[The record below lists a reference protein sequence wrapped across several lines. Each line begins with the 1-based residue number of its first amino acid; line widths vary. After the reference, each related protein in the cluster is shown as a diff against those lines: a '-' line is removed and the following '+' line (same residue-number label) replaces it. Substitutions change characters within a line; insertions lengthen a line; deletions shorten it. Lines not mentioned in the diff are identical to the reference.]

1 MRYWI
6 NYLGVIATTLALSFP
21 SFEGLLQGQ
30 KWKISPVFAQ
40 DISYSSS
47 NNQSEIGRLLKEG
60 EKHYQNYRYEQA
72 LEKFQQV
79 LKLRRDKGDL
89 LAESRALFYV
99 GVMYEKL
106 GKGEKAL
113 DYYWEVIGV
122 AEEVGNP
129 NTATI
134 IQKYLCRTPGGRTY
148 LNKDGF
154 NALQYCK
161 GWDKEEEDSG
171 SVTLL
176 FDEDGKKESE

>member
-106 GKGEKAL
+106 GEGEKA
-113 DYYWEVIGV
+113 
-122 AEEVGNP
+122 
-129 NTATI
+129 
-134 IQKYLCRTPGGRTY
+134 
-148 LNKDGF
+148 
-154 NALQYCK
+154 
-161 GWDKEEEDSG
+161 
-171 SVTLL
+171 
-176 FDEDGKKESE
+176 

>member
-1 MRYWI
+1 MRYWR
-6 NYLGVIATTLALSFP
+6 NYLGVIATALALSFP
-21 SFEGLLQGQ
+21 TFEGLHQGEKLQ
-30 KWKISPVFAQ
+30 ISPVFAQ

-47 NNQSEIGRLLKEG
+47 NNQSEISRLLKEG
-60 EKHYQNYRYEQA
+60 DKYYQNEQYEQA
-72 LEKFQQV
+72 LEKFKQV
-79 LKLRRDKGDL
+79 LKLRRDTGDL
-89 LAESRALFYV
+89 LAEGRALFYV

-134 IQKYLCRTPGGRTY
+134 IQKYLCRTPGGKTY
-148 LNKDGF
+148 LNNDGF
-154 NALQYCK
+154 NVLKYCT
-161 GWDKEEEDSG
+161 GWEGDSG

-176 FDEDGKKESE
+176 FDEDGKK